1 MMKATQAK
9 ESRMTMEFYEKL
21 QALRK
26 QKGITQEELAQALYV
41 SRTAVSKWESGRGY
55 PNIDSLKAIAKFYA
69 VSIDELLSGGEALTI
84 AEEEKQL
91 RMKQLC
97 RRVFTLLDLSA
108 GLLFVLPLFAVRAD
122 GAAHAVSLL
131 SLHGAAPAM
140 KAAYMAVVL
149 GMVLSGLMTMLAG
162 DNRAPLWQKHGQ
174 RVSLLF
180 NAVGALLFVASL
192 QPYAAA
198 VLLIFAAVKAMMLA
212 KRP

>member
-1 MMKATQAK
+1 
-9 ESRMTMEFYEKL
+9 MEFHEKL
-21 QALRK
+21 QALRR

-55 PNIDSLKAIAKFYA
+55 PNIDSLKAIARFYA

-91 RMKQLC
+91 RMKRLC
-97 RRVFTLLDLSA
+97 RRIFTLLDLSA
-108 GLLFVLPLFAVRAD
+108 VLLFVLPLFAVRAD
-122 GAAHAVSLL
+122 GAVHAVSLL
-131 SLHGAAPAM
+131 SLRGAAPAM
-140 KAAYMAVVL
+140 KAAYIAVVL

-162 DNRAPLWQKHGQ
+162 DDRAPLWQKHG
-174 RVSLLF
+174 RMVSLLW
-180 NAVGALLFVASL
+180 NAAGALVFTSSL

-198 VLLIFAAVKAMMLA
+198 VLLIIAAVKAMMLA

>member
-1 MMKATQAK
+1 
-9 ESRMTMEFYEKL
+9 MEFHEKL

-55 PNIDSLKAIAKFYA
+55 PNIDSLKAIARFYA

-84 AEEEKQL
+84 AEEEKKL
-91 RMKQLC
+91 RMKQLS

-108 GLLFVLPLFAVRAD
+108 ALLFVLPLFAVRAD
-122 GAAHAVSLL
+122 GAAHAVSLF
-131 SLHGAAPAM
+131 SLHGAAPVM
-140 KAAYMAVVL
+140 RAAYRAVVL

-162 DNRAPLWQKHGQ
+162 DERAPLWQKHGQ

-180 NAVGALLFVASL
+180 NAAGALVFTSSL